1 MLADRIAERDG
12 SVVVSNERIP
22 FVFVI
27 PTIKAL
33 KGKTLLQGD
42 RIEDPK
48 YIIQNKIEIDY
59 LHYITNQIMK
69 PSMQFL
75 ELISTNAQK
84 IFDDIIAKET
94 TRRKGMNLITE
105 YLMGNDNDII
115 DNYENNENNGFVIS
129 F

>member
-12 SVVVSNERIP
+12 TIVASNERIP

-27 PTIKAL
+27 PKVKAL
-33 KGKTLLQGD
+33 KGKTILQGD

-48 YIIQNKIEIDY
+48 YIIQNKIDIDY

-84 IFDDIIAKET
+84 IFDDFIAKET

-105 YLMGNDNDII
+105 YLFDNDEIN
-115 DNYENNENNGFVIS
+115 NYENNENNGFIIT

>member
-1 MLADRIAERDG
+1 
-12 SVVVSNERIP
+12 
-22 FVFVI
+22 
-27 PTIKAL
+27 
-33 KGKTLLQGD
+33 
-42 RIEDPK
+42 
-48 YIIQNKIEIDY
+48 
-59 LHYITNQIMK
+59 MK